1 MNLKRMEW
9 DHVMS
14 LDDHVMRS
22 EAEFSPWLQDNF
34 LVGSSTIGLGQII
47 LGYLNR
53 LYSGWV
59 SVRVW
64 GFGLWVGL
72 RWQIYRFGFKNR
84 VVLCVKIFGENI
96 FCKIF
101 QKFFFQN

>member
-47 LGYLNR
+47 LGYLNG

-59 SVRVW
+59 SVRV
-64 GFGLWVGL
+64 GNTEGWVWALG
-72 RWQIYRFGFKNR
+72 W
-84 VVLCVKIFGENI
+84 VEVANI
-96 FCKIF
+96 SVWV
-101 QKFFFQN
+101 

>member
-34 LVGSSTIGLGQII
+34 LVGSSTIGSGQII

-53 LYSGWV
+53 LYSGILNQDGFQY
-59 SVRVW
+59 
-64 GFGLWVGL
+64 GFGGL
-72 RWQIYRFGFKNR
+72 GSG
-84 VVLCVKIFGENI
+84 LG
-96 FCKIF
+96 
-101 QKFFFQN
+101 